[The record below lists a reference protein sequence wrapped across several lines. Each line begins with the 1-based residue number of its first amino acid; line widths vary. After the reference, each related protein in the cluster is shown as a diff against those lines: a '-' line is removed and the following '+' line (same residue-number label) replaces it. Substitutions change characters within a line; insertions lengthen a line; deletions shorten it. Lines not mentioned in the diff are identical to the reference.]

1 MKNASYLLVLFTL
14 LISCTKSEEPNS
26 TNIPE
31 TPDAIEQGAQSFSIS
46 NKEITAKSTSGLTA
60 KEFIPANVFVS
71 VETSNGATI
80 LNRKKLSVIDNGG
93 DYVTEEIMLDPG
105 TYKLTEFIVI
115 DSDDFV
121 ISLVPKATS
130 ALSQFTSTSL
140 PFIFPV
146 QEANS
151 KNTPVENIEAAGYS
165 WVQFGYEDDDLAF
178 PESDDFFTLTVD
190 DTENLT
196 TKTIVLK
203 SLTGSTYKVD
213 WGDGT
218 VDEYV
223 STLSDLNINNEL
235 SHDFE
240 DNGIYEIKVIG
251 AIEAIEELEFR
262 NNVPEHGYQSNLV
275 SANIGNLILLSTI
288 EFHLGKLSTLDT
300 SSNIDLEYLSLGYN
314 QIIDLDLTKNQ
325 KLKKLYARYNQLTAI
340 DVSQNPD
347 LEFLWVEGN
356 QISNLDVSNN
366 SKLSVLLARGNVL
379 TNVDFTNNQDLQRFD
394 LSNNLLSS
402 IDLSQNLSLFEINVG
417 ANNLTQIDLSNNT
430 ELERIDLYENQISSI
445 DLSSNLRLRDLYIG
459 DNLLDNIDLSLHSSF
474 ERLSIHNN
482 NLTSLDLSN
491 NPLVSHLY
499 VGSNQLSAAQL
510 DLIISGIY
518 DNAVSNSINMGYIDF
533 QNNPGTDLIDQT
545 TIAKINELALDY
557 DWFFNNG

>member
-26 TNIPE
+26 PNIPE
-31 TPDAIEQGAQSFSIS
+31 TPDAIAQGAQSFSIS

-140 PFIFPV
+140 PFNFPV

-165 WVQFGYEDDDLAF
+165 WVQFGYEDDELAF

-262 NNVPEHGYQSNLV
+262 NNVPENGYQSNLV

-402 IDLSQNLSLFEINVG
+402 IDLSQNLSLYEINVG

-510 DLIISGIY
+510 DLIISSIY
-518 DNAVSNSINMGYIDF
+518 TNAVSNSITTGYIDF

-557 DWFFNNG
+557 DWLFNNG